1 MNIYK
6 DKLGTYYADYT
17 EGGKRVRRSL
27 KTKQKSIAILK
38 AGMLAQKPV
47 GKGDYPNCPFIDL
60 VERYK
65 REVLSLRKPGTMA
78 RFMSAYHRLEQF
90 GLPKTINEVT
100 PDFLQKFQIFL
111 KSISTSGKA
120 AGINRNVRAIRTL
133 MRQAEAWNL
142 IGEQR
147 WSNVHKLRE
156 PKGRVEFHSPEE
168 IAILLDRMT
177 PNWKL
182 VILLGCRAGLRRG
195 EMAQLRWQDID
206 FANNQIYVAPNK
218 TDKHRFVPL
227 AKDLRLALETAKN
240 TTMDDFVVHVGE
252 ESARNSNYFIT
263 AAYKKHTEKLPFRC
277 FLHKLRHTFA
287 SHLVQAGVD
296 LYRVSKLLGHSSI
309 KMTEIYAHLA
319 PEDLQTAVVNL
330 PPIPPAKQINP

>member
-6 DKLGTYYADYT
+6 DKLGTFYADYFIN
-17 EGGKRVRRSL
+17 GKRVRKSL
-27 KTKQKSIAILK
+27 RTKQKNIAILK
-38 AGMLAQKPV
+38 AGMLAQNPI
-47 GKGDYPNCPFIDL
+47 GKGDHPNCPFIDL

-65 REVLSLRKPGTMA
+65 REVLVLRKPGTMA
-78 RFMSAYHRLEQF
+78 RFMSAFRRLEQF
-90 GLPKTINEVT
+90 GLPKQISEVT
-100 PDFLQKFQIFL
+100 PDFLQQFQIYL
-111 KSISTSGKA
+111 KSISKSGKA

-147 WSNVHKLRE
+147 WSLIHKLRE
-156 PKGRVEFHSPEE
+156 PKGRVEFHTPEE
-168 IAILLDRMT
+168 ISQILEILP

-182 VILLGCRAGLRRG
+182 VVLLGARAGLRRG
-195 EMAQLRWQDID
+195 EMAVLRWQDVD
-206 FANNQIYVAPNK
+206 FANNQLYIAPNK

-227 AKDLRLALETAKN
+227 SKDLREALETAKN
-240 TTMDDFVVHVGE
+240 TATDGFVVHVGMDE
-252 ESARNSNYFIT
+252 ARQSSYYIT
-263 AAYKKHTEKLPFRC
+263 AAYAKHTADLPFKC
-277 FLHKLRHTFA
+277 FMHKLRHTFA

-319 PEDLQTAVVNL
+319 PADLQQAVTKL
-330 PPIPPAKQINP
+330 PRLPGKKQTK